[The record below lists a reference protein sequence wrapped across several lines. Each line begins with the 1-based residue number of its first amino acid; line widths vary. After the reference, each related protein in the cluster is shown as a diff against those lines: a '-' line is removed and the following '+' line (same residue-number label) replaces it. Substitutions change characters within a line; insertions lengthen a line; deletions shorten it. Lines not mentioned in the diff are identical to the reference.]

1 MDRSKIILII
11 LAYIAFIALGMPDG
25 LLGVAW
31 PSMRTSFDIS
41 LDALGTL
48 LLATVIGYLL
58 SSFSSGYLIARS
70 SVGLVLAASCALTGL
85 GLIGYTLVPAW
96 WMMVLL
102 GVVAGLGAGAIDAGL
117 NTYAATHF
125 SERVMQWLH
134 ASYGIGV
141 TLGPMIMT
149 FTLTA
154 WESWRVGYGVVGG
167 FQWLLAVCFVF
178 TLPVWMQGTASAT
191 PDRPTLL
198 TDYKTPFQVT
208 LRQGRVW
215 LNALLFLLYTG
226 SEVTTSVWA
235 YTLLTEARGV
245 APTVAGLVAGSYWAT
260 FTLGRIIAGIY
271 AKRLGADRLVQGG
284 LLGALLGSFLL
295 WWAPSDIMN
304 ALAVALIGFAIAP
317 IFPALVSGTSR
328 RVGARFAANTIGI
341 QMAAAALGASMVP
354 GLIGI
359 AANRISLEIIPP
371 CLFFLFA
378 SLFGLHRLSMRNSEN
393 PVSV

>member
-11 LAYIAFIALGMPDG
+11 LSYIAFIALGMPDG

-31 PSMRTSFDIS
+31 PSIRVSFDIS
-41 LDALGTL
+41 LDAMGAL
-48 LLATVIGYLL
+48 LMAVVSGYLV

-70 SVGLVLAASCALTGL
+70 SVGVVLAASCALTGL

-141 TLGPMIMT
+141 TLGPIIMT

-154 WESWRVGYGVVGG
+154 LNSWQVGYGIVGG
-167 FQWLLAVCFVF
+167 FQCLLAVCFAL
-178 TLPVWMQGTASAT
+178 TLSVWMQGAASTT
-191 PDRPTLL
+191 PDQPTLL
-198 TDYKTPFQVT
+198 TDYKTSFRTT

-226 SEVTTSVWA
+226 SEVAASVWA

-245 APTVAGLVAGSYWAT
+245 SPTVAGLVAGSYWAT
-260 FTLGRIIAGIY
+260 FTLGRIIAGLY
-271 AKRLGADRLVQGG
+271 AKQLGADRLVQGG
-284 LLGALLGSFLL
+284 LLGALFGSFLL
-295 WWAPSDIMN
+295 WWAPLDIMN
-304 ALAVALIGFAIAP
+304 SFAVALIGFAIAP

-341 QMAAAALGASMVP
+341 QMAAAALGAATIP

-359 AANRISLEIIPP
+359 AANQISLEIIPP
-371 CLFFLFA
+371 SLFFLFA
-378 SLFGLHRLSMRNSEN
+378 SLFGLHRLSMRNSGD
-393 PVSV
+393 SVNA